1 LDWDEPAE
9 LDSDEREYFEPNLYI
24 YDAYPGGIGFS
35 EPLFDVADV
44 LIARTRSLIEA
55 CACERGCP
63 SCVGPADQSSE
74 HAKQVALTILNR
86 LGASAA

>member
-1 LDWDEPAE
+1 MEWSESPE
-9 LDSDEREYFEPNLYI
+9 LEGEEREYFEPNLYI

-35 EPLFDVADV
+35 EPLYDIANV

-55 CACERGCP
+55 CPCEKGCP

-74 HAKQVALTILNR
+74 RAKEVALTILHR
-86 LGASAA
+86 LGAIAE